1 MGPWIYRFISSIF
14 DKWET
19 VKKLNSKEKYLVDVY
34 YFNHNEFIP
43 NSVNDFIKMQ
53 LEDPW
58 NLYINSSII
67 RSNFFNKKFK
77 FNYKGKFKYK
87 KKFVNNQS
95 NFLKIFSI
103 NLQIR

>member
-1 MGPWIYRFISSIF
+1 MLVKFYEKILYKISIDLNNYHQINHSIRFWRILVGPWIYRFISSIF

-67 RSNFFNKKFK
+67 RSTF
-77 FNYKGKFKYK
+77 
-87 KKFVNNQS
+87 
-95 NFLKIFSI
+95 
-103 NLQIR
+103 